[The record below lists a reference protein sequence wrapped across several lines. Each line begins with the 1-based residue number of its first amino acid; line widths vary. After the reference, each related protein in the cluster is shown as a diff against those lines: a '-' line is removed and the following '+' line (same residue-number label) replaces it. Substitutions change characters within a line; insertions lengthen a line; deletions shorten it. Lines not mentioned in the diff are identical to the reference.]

1 MTGDVWRSAE
11 AFSDRVD
18 AHTLVR
24 RVQNVPGDN
33 GLGGFRIAVHVRPE
47 CACAVF
53 SLTTEAR
60 KEDQSS
66 RVPPFEALRHANAGC
81 ANDLWTEEDEWEGS
95 LWDI

>member
-1 MTGDVWRSAE
+1 MCLLITVFWVEGVHVAE
-11 AFSDRVD
+11 
-18 AHTLVR
+18 
-24 RVQNVPGDN
+24 
-33 GLGGFRIAVHVRPE
+33 HVRPRR
-47 CACAVF
+47 ACAVF

-66 RVPPFEALRHANAGC
+66 PVPPFEALQPANASC